1 MGSYLLRCNFTTSFR
16 DSYTLPMGPP
26 DDFFSVENSQEL
38 RQSFSFQIQ
47 KPGWHEAGRAQRNWI
62 TDVA

>member
-1 MGSYLLRCNFTTSFR
+1 
-16 DSYTLPMGPP
+16 MGPP